1 MLGHLM
7 KFKNHDGDNM
17 TAYIRRMKDGKEK
30 SRKENNYFVC
40 AENAD

>member
-1 MLGHLM
+1 MSDRFDNYKVFG
-7 KFKNHDGDNM
+7 GDKM
-17 TAYIRRMKDGKEK
+17 TAYIRRKNAKEK